1 MKRMTIENA
10 DTVLAVVNYP
20 YQAVQKALTMHQ
32 ETGERLEVY
41 QVEVPSSMT
50 SIQEL
55 KTVDGRVLKAVYS
68 NGQASY
74 Y

>member
-10 DTVLAVVNYP
+10 DRVLAVLNYP
-20 YQAVQKALTMHQ
+20 YQAVQRAAEMHRD
-32 ETGERLEVY
+32 TGERLEVY
-41 QVEVPSSMT
+41 RVEVPVAMT
-50 SIQEL
+50 DIQEL

-68 NGQASY
+68 DGQANY